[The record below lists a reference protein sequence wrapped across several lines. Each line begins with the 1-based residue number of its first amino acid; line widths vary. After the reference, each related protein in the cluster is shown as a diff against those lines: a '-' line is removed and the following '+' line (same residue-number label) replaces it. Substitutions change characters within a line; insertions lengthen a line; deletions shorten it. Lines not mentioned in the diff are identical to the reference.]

1 MGNTGAMHSQMQV
14 SEITGVSVSFT
25 TRNIYYICHDLPI
38 LIINASNM
46 HQNARSILG
55 NSCFWGPFQS
65 ESPPSNSPFA
75 IQSTVRTFSQDD
87 FDTFDSL
94 GFTDSACGTCT
105 GGKKVPTTLTTPQ
118 LFAGFASSKK
128 WKTPV
133 FSQDLKV
140 EGRVLSLC
148 GCFI

>member
-14 SEITGVSVSFT
+14 SEITGVSVSCT
-25 TRNIYYICHDLPI
+25 TTNIHCSCDYLPI
-38 LIINASNM
+38 LIIKASKT

-65 ESPPSNSPFA
+65 EPGPSNSPFA
-75 IQSTVRTFSQDD
+75 IQSTVPSFSQDD

-105 GGKKVPTTLTTPQ
+105 GGKKVSTTPTTPQ
-118 LFAGFASSKK
+118 LFARFASSKK
-128 WKTPV
+128 WKPPV
-133 FSQDLKV
+133 FRHCL
-140 EGRVLSLC
+140 
-148 GCFI
+148 